1 MRAEPF
7 RESPTAV
14 VGVALA
20 SALSLAPSTPLRGR
34 VDSTAVMAVSPC
46 SLKGLGT
53 VLKESFAARSKWYYI
68 GLELGVEASEL
79 DAIKKDNPEVK
90 DCYLEALK
98 CWLKSVAPK
107 PTWAALAEAL
117 ASDMVDEGGLAEK
130 LREKYCPA
138 SHKSSVGRGE
148 LCMEAAISK

>member
-1 MRAEPF
+1 
-7 RESPTAV
+7 
-14 VGVALA
+14 
-20 SALSLAPSTPLRGR
+20 
-34 VDSTAVMAVSPC
+34 MAVS
-46 SLKGLGT
+46 LKDLGT

-79 DAIKKDNPEVK
+79 DAIKKDNPEAVK

-98 CWLKSVAPK
+98 CWLKGVAPI
-107 PTWAALAEAL
+107 PTWAVLAEAL

-138 SHKSSVGRGE
+138 TDKSPNVGGE
-148 LCMEAAISK
+148 ACTDVSRVGCKEILLEVSPLYFFLACTDVSRVGSKG